1 MKIPHILIF
10 FLFFETLGGGCPPC
24 PPWCRP
30 CRDWLPYEINIILSR
45 ITSQHRQHGTIK
57 LISVL
62 LKLILSLLGAFY
74 HHIFGSRRISFTL
87 SSLVNVN
94 FFTAYLLFL
103 RLFLDYP
110 LRPFRSHFPKVTR
123 PNLCFIFLILLSLP
137 PDRRMTQKQKYS
149 YIHKCWTCQ
158 HTKIYFKSSTLPIIL
173 DNSNQKNIEFMSSK
187 KECKLLN
194 FVMPWKKLQSKLFQ
208 IKYLKKN

>member
-1 MKIPHILIF
+1 MTEKLILMHENTPYYFNF
-10 FLFFETLGGGCPPC
+10 FLFLKPLGGGRPPA
-24 PPWCRP
+24 PLLRRP

-45 ITSQHRQHGTIK
+45 IKSQHRQHGTIK

-74 HHIFGSRRISFTL
+74 HHIFGSRRISFRL

-103 RLFLDYP
+103 RLFFDYP
-110 LRPFRSHFPKVTR
+110 LRPFRSHSPKVTR

-149 YIHKCWTCQ
+149 
-158 HTKIYFKSSTLPIIL
+158 
-173 DNSNQKNIEFMSSK
+173 
-187 KECKLLN
+187 
-194 FVMPWKKLQSKLFQ
+194 
-208 IKYLKKN
+208 